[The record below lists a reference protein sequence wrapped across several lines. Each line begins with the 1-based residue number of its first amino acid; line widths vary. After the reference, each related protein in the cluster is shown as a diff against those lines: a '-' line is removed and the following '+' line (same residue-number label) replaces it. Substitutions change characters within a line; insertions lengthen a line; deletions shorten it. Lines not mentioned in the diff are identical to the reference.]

1 MDDSGSFAEQWM
13 RRFAASVSATEPEL
27 TALDQEA
34 GDGDFG
40 TNLDAGLKAAL
51 SALEPAPAGGTAA
64 GGLDAAGATGG
75 GGSPGT
81 AGGSGD
87 AGSTGGARDAGEAR
101 EAREARDA
109 GDAGDDVPAL
119 RAVATAFLDEVGGT
133 SGPLFGLLLQDLAQ
147 AAEEAGHRL
156 TVPALARGARAGL
169 AAIQRVGEAVPGDK
183 TLVDGLAPACE
194 ALASAEESVGP
205 ANALAVAADAAWQGV
220 RSTADLRARRG
231 RASYVGERASGVPD
245 PGAVGIGL
253 LFASAGGTVTSLA
266 PYLEASGS
274 GGGPGGG

>member
-51 SALEPAPAGGTAA
+51 SALEPAPAGGTP
-64 GGLDAAGATGG
+64 GA
-75 GGSPGT
+75 
-81 AGGSGD
+81 AGGSG
-87 AGSTGGARDAGEAR
+87 STGEAG
-101 EAREARDA
+101 EARDA
-109 GDAGDDVPAL
+109 GGAGNDVPAL